1 MRVHL
6 WCLTIEAKLRDQPGE
21 GDARVTF
28 DGDGRM
34 WAAATLAATEKD
46 TVLG

>member
-1 MRVHL
+1 MWVHL
-6 WCLTIEAKLRDQPGE
+6 WRLAIEAKLRDQPCE

-28 DGDGRM
+28 DGDGRV